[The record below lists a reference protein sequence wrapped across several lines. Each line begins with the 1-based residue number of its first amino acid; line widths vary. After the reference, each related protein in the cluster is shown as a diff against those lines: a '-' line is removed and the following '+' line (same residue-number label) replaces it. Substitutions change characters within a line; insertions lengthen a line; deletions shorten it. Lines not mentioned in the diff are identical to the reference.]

1 MCIFLFLS
9 RGTEKLRD
17 VMIQVVLYAASK
29 WTVLP
34 EDDEGDDLDGT
45 PVLPV
50 SPPITP
56 STTSSVP
63 NTSTSPETSRL
74 KSANSPKGSPKK
86 VSFKENIAESKS
98 IAPREWG
105 DVSPGSGP
113 SSPQYYY
120 PAPDLGSPGPDS
132 DFGGVWQNPTTNGS
146 ANKNDSGWS
155 SASKNDNDAGQWE
168 NPSQTAT
175 EWGD

>member
-1 MCIFLFLS
+1 M
-9 RGTEKLRD
+9 RGLMLT
-17 VMIQVVLYAASK
+17 VIVCAASG
-29 WTVLP
+29 WTITREEVEAEDEEEGLP
-34 EDDEGDDLDGT
+34 LDT
-45 PVLPV
+45 IL
-50 SPPITP
+50 SPPATP
-56 STTSSVP
+56 ASTSASSVP
-63 NTSTSPETSRL
+63 NTTPSPETSSL

-120 PAPDLGSPGPDS
+120 PSSDLGSPQPDS

-146 ANKNDSGWS
+146 ASKNDSGWS
-155 SASKNDNDAGQWE
+155 SPPKNDNDAGQWE